1 MDEKT
6 KKPTRQGEHTM
17 TRWRLEPILSLI
29 FAMLLFSACATMGVS
44 PQDKRKADATRNLG
58 EAYISEKNYTA
69 ALGELLKAQKLNPDD
84 PILHNDL
91 GLVYMAKEMTDLA
104 VVHFEKAV
112 QLKPDYSLAKNN
124 LGSAY
129 LVKKEWDKAIPVLKE
144 VTVDMLYATPQY
156 PLTNLGWA
164 YYNKREYDTARKYLE
179 KALDLKPDFF
189 TAQLNL
195 GRTYLATGRVHD
207 ALSLFQSAEKS
218 NPKDP
223 ALLLELGR
231 TYRLMGDYN
240 SARRA
245 LKGSIEYAED
255 SDLAVEAS
263 EELKKI
269 YQ

>member
-1 MDEKT
+1 MA
-6 KKPTRQGEHTM
+6 
-17 TRWRLEPILSLI
+17 RWRLKAILSLI
-29 FAMLLFSACATMGVS
+29 FAMVLFSACATSKVN
-44 PQDKRKADATRNLG
+44 PQDKRKADATRKLG
-58 EAYISEKNYTA
+58 EAYLSEKNYTA
-69 ALGELLKAQKLNPDD
+69 ALGELLKAEKLNADD

-91 GLVYMAKEMTDLA
+91 GLVYMSKDKIELA
-104 VVHFEKAV
+104 IVHFERAV
-112 QLKPDYSLAKNN
+112 KLNPDYSLAKNN

-129 LVKKEWDKAIPVLKE
+129 LVKKEWDKAIPVLQE
-144 VTVDMLYATPQY
+144 VTGDMLYATPHY

-164 YYNKREYDTARKYLE
+164 YYNKQEYDMARQYLK

-195 GRTYLATGRVHD
+195 GRTYLATGRVYD
-207 ALSLFQSAEKS
+207 ALSLFQAAEKT

-223 ALLLELGR
+223 ALLFELGK

-240 SARRA
+240 NARRA
-245 LKGSIEYAED
+245 LRGSIEYAED